1 MRRRAPH
8 RTERVAEAIR
18 HTVAMFLTA
27 ELRDPRIGFV
37 TVTGVRVS
45 RDLTHA
51 WIAVSIMGVPEEQ
64 ERSLTGLESAA
75 GYLRAQLAKELRLR
89 VVPELRFEIDKG
101 LAHAAHIDQI
111 LKKLEED
118 GG

>member
-1 MRRRAPH
+1 MRRPAH

-89 VVPELRFEIDKG
+89 VVPELHFEIDKG

>member
-1 MRRRAPH
+1 MRRRSH

-27 ELRDPRIGFV
+27 DLRDPRIGFV

-45 RDLTHA
+45 RDLGHA
-51 WIAVSIMGVPEEQ
+51 WISVSVMGVPEER

-75 GYLRAQLAKELRLR
+75 GYLRNQLAHELRLR
-89 VVPELRFEIDKG
+89 VVPELHFELDKG
-101 LAHAAHIDQI
+101 LAHAAEIDKV
-111 LKKLEED
+111 LKELEEEKD
-118 GG
+118 

>member
-1 MRRRAPH
+1 MRRPKQH
-8 RTERVAEAIR
+8 RTERVGEDIR

-45 RDLTHA
+45 RDLSHA
-51 WIAVSIMGVPEEQ
+51 WISVSVMGVPEER

-75 GYLRAQLAKELRLR
+75 GYLRAQLAHELRLR
-89 VVPELRFEIDKG
+89 VVPELHFELDKG
-101 LAHAAHIDQI
+101 LAHAAEIDKV
-111 LKKLEED
+111 LKELEEKKD
-118 GG
+118 

>member
-1 MRRRAPH
+1 MRRRSH
-8 RTERVAEAIR
+8 RTERVGEAIR

-27 ELRDPRIGFV
+27 DLRDPRIGFV

-51 WIAVSIMGVPEEQ
+51 WISVSVMGVPEER

-75 GYLRAQLAKELRLR
+75 GYLRAQLAHELRLR
-89 VVPELRFEIDKG
+89 VVPELHFELDKG
-101 LAHAAHIDQI
+101 LAHAAEIDKV
-111 LKKLEED
+111 LKELEEKKD
-118 GG
+118 

>member
-1 MRRRAPH
+1 MRRPAH

-18 HTVAMFLTA
+18 HTVAIFLTG

-51 WIAVSIMGVPEEQ
+51 WISVSVMGVPEEQ
-64 ERSLTGLESAA
+64 ERSLTGLASAA
-75 GYLRAQLAKELRLR
+75 GFLRAQLAHELRLR
-89 VVPELRFEIDKG
+89 VVPELRFELDKG
-101 LAHAAHIDQI
+101 LAHAQQIDKV
-111 LKKLEED
+111 LKKLEEGKD
-118 GG
+118 

>member
-1 MRRRAPH
+1 MRRPTH

-18 HTVAMFLTA
+18 QVVATFLTA

-51 WIAVSIMGVPEEQ
+51 WVSVSIMGVPEEQ
-64 ERSLTGLESAA
+64 ERSLTGLDSAA
-75 GYLRAQLAKELRLR
+75 GRMRAELAHELRLR
-89 VVPELRFEIDKG
+89 VVPELHFELDKG
-101 LAHAAHIDQI
+101 LAHAAQIDQV
-111 LKKLEED
+111 LKKLAED
-118 GG
+118 LD